1 MSVGIVIWYR
11 AAVGQEDT
19 FANLALDDCSSAIAD
34 VGDQRHERLQRG
46 GQRT

>member
-19 FANLALDDCSSAIAD
+19 FANLALDDCSSAFAE
-34 VGDQRHERLQRG
+34 VGVVSYQRRQYAGKRS
-46 GQRT
+46 